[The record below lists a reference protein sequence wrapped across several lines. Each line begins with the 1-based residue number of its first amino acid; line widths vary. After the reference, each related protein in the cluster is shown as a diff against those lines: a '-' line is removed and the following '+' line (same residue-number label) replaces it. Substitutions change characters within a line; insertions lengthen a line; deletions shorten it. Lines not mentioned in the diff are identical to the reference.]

1 MGSDPCKQLN
11 LQGDGAFADVGSA
24 FAVER
29 ASAAAPGVTVT
40 LGDDGLAGGALTMSR
55 IPPVDRNTTNDSVR
69 KNFDA
74 IQKQLGTVP
83 NMMRTMAQS
92 SSVLD
97 AYLGFGAALRTGR
110 LPVSLHEQIAL
121 AVAEINS
128 CDYCLSAHTA
138 LGRGAGLSN
147 DELTASREARAV
159 DPKAAAALKFARAVV
174 ERRGDVRDQDLAV
187 VRAAGYTD
195 GDIAEIIAHVALNV
209 FTNYFNRAA
218 HTEIDFPLVTA
229 GQLA

>member
-1 MGSDPCKQLN
+1 
-11 LQGDGAFADVGSA
+11 
-24 FAVER
+24 
-29 ASAAAPGVTVT
+29 
-40 LGDDGLAGGALTMSR
+40 MSR
-55 IPPVDRNTTNDSVR
+55 IPPVDRNTTNDSIR

-97 AYLGFGAALRTGR
+97 AYLGFGAALRSGR

>member
-1 MGSDPCKQLN
+1 MEP
-11 LQGDGAFADVGSA
+11 FADVGSA

-40 LGDDGLAGGALTMSR
+40 LSDDGLAGGALTMSR

-97 AYLGFGAALRTGR
+97 AYLGFGAALRSGR

-187 VRAAGYTD
+187 VRTAGYTD

>member
-1 MGSDPCKQLN
+1 MVMLS
-11 LQGDGAFADVGSA
+11 
-24 FAVER
+24 
-29 ASAAAPGVTVT
+29 
-40 LGDDGLAGGALTMSR
+40 DDGLAGGALTMSR
-55 IPPVDRNTTNDSVR
+55 IPPVDRNTTNDSIR

-97 AYLGFGAALRTGR
+97 AYLGFGAALRSGR

-159 DPKAAAALKFARAVV
+159 EPKAAAALEFARAVV

-187 VRAAGYTD
+187 VRAAGYSD
-195 GDIAEIIAHVALNV
+195 GDIAEIIAHVGLNV

>member
-1 MGSDPCKQLN
+1 MGSDACNQLN
-11 LQGDGAFADVGSA
+11 LQGDGAAADVGSA

-40 LGDDGLAGGALTMSR
+40 LSDDGLAGGTLTMSR
-55 IPPVDRNTTNDSVR
+55 IPPVDLNTTNDSIR

-97 AYLGFGAALRTGR
+97 AYLGFGAALRAGR
-110 LPVSLHEQIAL
+110 LPVSLHERIAL
-121 AVAEINS
+121 AVAEFNS

-159 DPKAAAALKFARAVV
+159 DPKATAALKFARAVV

-218 HTEIDFPLVTA
+218 HTEIDFLPVTA